1 MKDRG
6 INKKK
11 RVLEVLRDLD
21 GDITLS
27 QIREAF
33 TEDISN
39 YEDII
44 NNEEKKL
51 IEKYTDSYLFR
62 RCQNPI
68 LGEHIEIF
76 NIKTIKFE
84 AYSTEFDKVYKATG
98 TRILFSKDETRLTD
112 NLEYYSFCKDSLE
125 NCNIITKEDF
135 DTLINKHNRISE
147 QLGTIMNFPFANNK

>member
-11 RVLEVLRDLD
+11 RVLEALRDLD

-44 NNEEKKL
+44 NNEEKEL

-62 RCQNPI
+62 RCQDTI

-76 NIKTIKFE
+76 NIKTINFE

-98 TRILFSKDETRLTD
+98 TRILFSKDETRLSHD
-112 NLEYYSFCKDSLE
+112 LKYYSFTKGELE
-125 NCNIITKEDF
+125 NCDIITKEDF
-135 DTLINKHNRISE
+135 DTFINKHNRISE